1 MGDIQKVGVRMKIIN
16 EIVITC
22 KFTVPEIE
30 NMIEVYSREPHDDPL
45 EKRVEEDL
53 RNIRKKAEDE
63 INRRKQTKERVE
75 PLPSE
80 EERLTSAN
88 PTSTE
93 HTK

>member
-45 EKRVEEDL
+45 E
-53 RNIRKKAEDE
+53 IG
-63 INRRKQTKERVE
+63 
-75 PLPSE
+75 
-80 EERLTSAN
+80 
-88 PTSTE
+88 
-93 HTK
+93 

>member
-1 MGDIQKVGVRMKIIN
+1 MKIIN

-22 KFTVPEIE
+22 KFTIHEIE

-63 INRRKQTKERVE
+63 INRRKKEKERVE
-75 PLPSE
+75 SLPDE